1 MSRFSKVVWKEG
13 LFLKPQHFQQA
24 DRYFEKTL
32 AFALSQTGD
41 QPFPWGIAEVEFD
54 TGQLR
59 QGRLELQKISGV
71 FKDGTLFSAPDLSR
85 LPSEIDVPDGSMGKT
100 IWLVLPNASQN
111 GQDIG
116 DESDQA
122 TRYFVSEEREVVDNA
137 RASRSEESL
146 EIAVPRLQLMLRDT
160 APEGYQSLE
169 LGQVAEVRDG
179 TVVTLDQTMPPTG
192 LNLSCHR
199 AYEGYLK
206 AVIGAVEARV
216 EVLERYAADPS
227 TGGGMQGKDYL
238 MLMVLNRNLP
248 LLRHLQTL
256 PVVHPERLYTAL
268 IALAGELVSFED
280 RERRVRDYG
289 RYRHDRPK
297 ETFLPVVDDIR
308 RFLSRDV
315 SRAVRLPL
323 EDRKDNRFAAIV
335 EDATLFSRA
344 SFVIEVKADLPL
356 TEIQH
361 QFPQLCK
368 VGPASRMREIIV
380 NNMPG
385 LPIVHTP
392 TPPAQIRHVT
402 GHVYF
407 LIDKSS
413 PLWREFSTLSAI
425 GLQLAGAWPGL
436 ALELWAIPED

>member
-13 LFLKPQHFQQA
+13 LFLKPQHFQQS
-24 DRYFEKTL
+24 DRYFEKHL
-32 AFALSQTGD
+32 AFGRSEMGAQS
-41 QPFPWGIAEVEFD
+41 FPWGIAEAEFD
-54 TGQLR
+54 GGQLR
-59 QGRLELQKISGV
+59 QGRLELQRVSGC
-71 FKDGTLFSAPDLSR
+71 FRDGTIFSAPDVDI
-85 LPSEIDVPDGSMGKT
+85 LPTEIAVPEGSQGKT
-100 IWLVLPNASQN
+100 IWLVLPNLSQN

-116 DESDQA
+116 DITSEG
-122 TRYFVSEEREVVDNA
+122 TRYYVSEEAEVTDNA
-137 RASRSEESL
+137 RASRNQETL
-146 EIAVPRLQLMLRDT
+146 EIAAPRLELMLRAT

-179 TVVTLDQTMPPTG
+179 TVVALDQTMPPTG
-192 LNLSCHR
+192 MSISCHR
-199 AYEGYLK
+199 AYESYLS

-227 TGGGMQGKDYL
+227 SAGGMQGKDYL

-256 PVVHPERLYTAL
+256 PVVHPERLYSVL

-289 RYRHDRPK
+289 RYRHERPK

-315 SRAVRLPL
+315 GRAIRLPL
-323 EDRKDNRFAAIV
+323 EDRKDNRFGAIV
-335 EDATLFSRA
+335 EDASLFSNA
-344 SFVIEVKADLPL
+344 AFIIEVKADLPL
-356 TEIQH
+356 TQVQQ
-361 QFPQLCK
+361 QFPQFCK

-385 LPIVHTP
+385 LPIVHQP

-413 PLWREFSTLSAI
+413 PLWREFSTLPAI
-425 GLQLAGAWPGL
+425 GLQIAGAWPGL
-436 ALELWAIPED
+436 ALELWAIPEE